1 MFTRDVFLSH
11 DAAVL
16 AGLGV
21 LCEVPRF
28 QLDTPHLC
36 RTPLIEQLAHHRDL
50 CLTTHDDHKRQ
61 TFMPPLGFEL
71 AILASERP
79 QTIVLDR
86 AATGTGFQDIA
97 LYIVS
102 VPLKVIGFSFAPA
115 SQFHP
120 PCCYY

>member
-1 MFTRDVFLSH
+1 
-11 DAAVL
+11 
-16 AGLGV
+16 
-21 LCEVPRF
+21 
-28 QLDTPHLC
+28 
-36 RTPLIEQLAHHRDL
+36 
-50 CLTTHDDHKRQ
+50 
-61 TFMPPLGFEL
+61 MPPVGFEI

-79 QTIVLDR
+79 RTHVLDR

-115 SQFHP
+115 SQFYP